1 MVSLLEMRAARRR
14 TLLCWLAPL
23 LASVALA
30 MPALAG
36 EKTGIVITTSKPL
49 GPAIGSFSTAGA
61 FVDSGNLITERR
73 TTSALPAPF
82 GVVTHLVLRFE
93 GGYGTFTVRADF
105 TEQTTA
111 DPHVFADSGTWVITD
126 GTSGY
131 ATLRGSGELTGT
143 VNDDQNLITRILT
156 GLVHFN

>member
-1 MVSLLEMRAARRR
+1 MYSSLELRGALRR
-14 TLLCWLAPL
+14 TLLCWLASL
-23 LASVALA
+23 VLA

-36 EKTGIVITTSKPL
+36 EKAGIVITTSKPL

-61 FVDSGNLITERR
+61 FVDSGNLITESR

-105 TEQTTA
+105 TEKTTA
-111 DPHVFADSGTWVITD
+111 NPRVFADSGTWVITD
-126 GTSGY
+126 GTLGY
-131 ATLRGSGELTGT
+131 ATLRGTGELTGT
-143 VNDDQNLITRILT
+143 VDDDQNLITRILT